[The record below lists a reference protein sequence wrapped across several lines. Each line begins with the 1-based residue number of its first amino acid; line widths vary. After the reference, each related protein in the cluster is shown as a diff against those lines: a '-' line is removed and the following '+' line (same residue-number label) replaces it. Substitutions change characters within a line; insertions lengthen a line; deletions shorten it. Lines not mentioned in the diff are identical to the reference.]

1 MNKASAILRAF
12 TGRALEV
19 HASWRLNAAA
29 VAASPVKA
37 AAMAEATAAMAE
49 ATAAEEAGLAEAAVE
64 AVMVEAAPIMAEA
77 IVIEP
82 TMFMETKAMPV
93 IEIAAKER
101 IVIEAIVGVGAVGDV
116 AAIVG
121 AGRRAEAEPDQQHG
135 RPRQPF

>member
-12 TGRALEV
+12 TGRPLEV
-19 HASWRLNAAA
+19 RALRRLSAAA
-29 VAASPVKA
+29 VPASPVKA
-37 AAMAEATAAMAE
+37 AAMAEATAV
-49 ATAAEEAGLAEAAVE
+49 EEVGLAEAAVE

-93 IEIAAKER
+93 IEIAANER
-101 IVIEAIVGVGAVGDV
+101 IVIEAIVGVGAVGGV

-121 AGRRAEAEPDQQHG
+121 AGGRPEAEPDQQHG

>member
-12 TGRALEV
+12 TGRPLEV
-19 HASWRLNAAA
+19 RALRRLNAAA
-29 VAASPVKA
+29 VPASPMKA
-37 AAMAEATAAMAE
+37 AAMAE

-93 IEIAAKER
+93 IEIAANER
-101 IVIEAIVGVGAVGDV
+101 IVIEAIVGVGAVGGV

-121 AGRRAEAEPDQQHG
+121 AGGRPEAEPDQQHG

>member
-1 MNKASAILRAF
+1 MKA
-12 TGRALEV
+12 
-19 HASWRLNAAA
+19 
-29 VAASPVKA
+29 
-37 AAMAEATAAMAE
+37 AAMAE

-93 IEIAAKER
+93 IEIAANER
-101 IVIEAIVGVGAVGDV
+101 IVIEAIVGVGAVGGV
-116 AAIVG
+116 AAIVD
-121 AGRRAEAEPDQQHG
+121 AGGRPEAEPDQQHG